1 MTTLNI
7 EAEREAFEAWVR
19 ETNQNEG
26 DEYGSLI
33 LQRAPGSHKGYYI
46 VVRIQAAWEA
56 WQARSTSPATVE
68 AQQDVLSRHGA
79 GLAAPVVPTDSQLVE
94 LMKMSESADIDML
107 RRALR
112 ETINAL
118 CAIAS
123 ESAAPTLPEAAA
135 QDDCRQL
142 LDKAAWMLETY
153 AAHLYATKPAVEEH
167 PYVPDIEST
176 AQDLRSL
183 IGGAPSKEAAAQE
196 GDSAASDDIARINA
210 WLNEKNASGTIR
222 ECLNRVQRA
231 LVAAKQ
237 AQPVRVTEQ
246 LQTMVN
252 IIADA
257 APMLRTSGYTKT
269 ADLLEL
275 HFRLLIGALATHPQ
289 PAAEKAH
296 DRYANL
302 LRIQKL
308 EAESGD
314 PYMLGLYN
322 GMLMMCCNFDGAD
335 YVPMSKQESAER
347 SFPERDESKPA
358 EQQGMFRK
366 FDVRRVDGS
375 DQPEG
380 KHYGCHYF
388 VLDLNHDKHAP
399 AAMRS
404 YAASCAATHPELAAD
419 IVREFGT
426 LTSGDIADLANASY
440 RLRKGIPVADC
451 TPTTAADGAQ
461 KSPEVN
467 NNAGSVQNVSDN
479 GSAIAPL
486 ASSAEKEGG
495 NHGA

>member
-1 MTTLNI
+1 MTHQLNQA
-7 EAEREAFEAWVR
+7 EQQEREALALWAANF
-19 ETNQNEG
+19 
-26 DEYGSLI
+26 
-33 LQRAPGSHKGYYI
+33 PGALTDWEIYQHGK
-46 VVRIQAAWEA
+46 AAV
-56 WQARSTSPATVE
+56 QSGLSP
-68 AQQDVLSRHGA
+68 LGA
-79 GLAAPVVPTDSQLVE
+79 GTTAPVVPHGWKLVPVKATDEMCIQARDKQKIGANYAE
-94 LMKMSESADIDML
+94 HIYNTML
-107 RRALR
+107 A
-112 ETINAL
+112 
-118 CAIAS
+118 
-123 ESAAPTLPEAAA
+123 AAPTLPEAAA